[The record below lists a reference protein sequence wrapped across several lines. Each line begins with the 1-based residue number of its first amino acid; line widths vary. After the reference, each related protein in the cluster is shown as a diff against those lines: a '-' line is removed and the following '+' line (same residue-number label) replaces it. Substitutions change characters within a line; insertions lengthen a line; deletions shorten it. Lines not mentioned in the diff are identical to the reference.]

1 MKMKKKAIIAAA
13 AFAVAMNLSACAY
26 GPPEWDEEDNY
37 NMGVYGPPEFEEWEQ
52 EETDTE
58 IVGNDDT
65 TQTEEITSF
74 DPAENQTV
82 GVYGPPGEEWDYDE
96 TDTPEEEQNVG
107 EEALNNE

>member
-26 GPPEWDEEDNY
+26 GPPEDY
-37 NMGVYGPPEFEEWEQ
+37 
-52 EETDTE
+52 
-58 IVGNDDT
+58 DDT
-65 TQTEEITSF
+65 PQTEEITSF
-74 DPAENQTV
+74 DPAKNQTV

-96 TDTPEEEQNVG
+96 TDTPEEKQDVG